1 MELYVGGDLS
11 RKRLDWF
18 AVWPDGAE
26 CGQGAASPDGDGLA
40 RLAGELRL
48 LGERVCVVLESMT
61 GARFVHDE
69 LEAHGLEVRI
79 ADARRAKFAVEL
91 LGLARG
97 AKTDR
102 LDAHR
107 LAELGRLDLVPEI
120 WLADPLTRAARELAR
135 FRLHLVR
142 QRTMLKNRIHQ
153 TLITHGVTR
162 SESDLFGVAGRARLE
177 RLRLPE
183 PWQEHVRVSLALIDH
198 LDEQI
203 SALERN
209 LRRVGGEHP
218 YLPLLMSA
226 PGIGWVLGFTI
237 ASEIGTIERFPT
249 ARKLVGYTGLCP
261 RVDQSG
267 ESDRRGPLTKNGP
280 KWLRWALVEAAQNAS
295 RHPAYRERYQR
306 TKKRLGK
313 QRGPKVAQIE
323 LARTLAEAIWHM
335 LTRDQPFTPAG
346 AKPGLAP

>member
-1 MELYVGGDLS
+1 
-11 RKRLDWF
+11 
-18 AVWPDGAE
+18 
-26 CGQGAASPDGDGLA
+26 
-40 RLAGELRL
+40 
-48 LGERVCVVLESMT
+48 
-61 GARFVHDE
+61 
-69 LEAHGLEVRI
+69 
-79 ADARRAKFAVEL
+79 
-91 LGLARG
+91 
-97 AKTDR
+97 
-102 LDAHR
+102 
-107 LAELGRLDLVPEI
+107 
-120 WLADPLTRAARELAR
+120 
-135 FRLHLVR
+135 
-142 QRTMLKNRIHQ
+142 
-153 TLITHGVTR
+153 
-162 SESDLFGVAGRARLE
+162 
-177 RLRLPE
+177 LPE

-203 SALERN
+203 SALEHN

-267 ESDRRGPLTKNGP
+267 ESDRRGPLAKNGP

-335 LTRDQPFTPAG
+335 LTRDQPFSPAG